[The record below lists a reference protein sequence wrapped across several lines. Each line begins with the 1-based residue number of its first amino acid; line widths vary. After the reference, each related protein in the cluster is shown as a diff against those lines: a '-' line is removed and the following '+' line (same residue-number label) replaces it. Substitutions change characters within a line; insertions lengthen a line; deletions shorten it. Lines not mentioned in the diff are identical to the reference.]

1 MKKLLIALA
10 ALAAV
15 TAAPVALADV
25 WINPGF
31 YSYHFD
37 KEKNLNNNNH
47 GFGIEARMNNTYS
60 LTAGV
65 FENSDRQTSH
75 YIGAYIMP
83 FQVGALK
90 AGAAVGAFDGYP
102 KMRDGGWFPALVPT
116 MAVEGRRV
124 GLNISYIPKIGD
136 KVNSALS
143 FQVKFNIAP

>member
-1 MKKLLIALA
+1 MKKLLLALAIVAAAPA
-10 ALAAV
+10 ALA
-15 TAAPVALADV
+15 DI

-31 YSYHFD
+31 YSHHFD
-37 KEKNLNNNNH
+37 KSKDLNDNNR
-47 GFGIEARMNNTYS
+47 GFGVEATISKTYS

-75 YIGAYIMP
+75 YIGAYVMP
-83 FQVGALK
+83 YQVGALK

-102 KMRDGGWFPALVPT
+102 NMRGGGWFPAVVPT
-116 MAVEGRRV
+116 IAIEGRRI